1 MTDSETAGP
10 PGSRSSFPD
19 TRFSLVRA
27 TGSHDPRLR
36 EDAWELLI
44 RSYWRPVYKYIRTKW
59 RADEERAKDLTQE
72 FFTRA
77 LDAGFF
83 ERFDPGK
90 ARFRTWLRVCLHGFV
105 ANEFKAAA
113 RKKRGGDYRIL
124 SLDFEDAERELRQ
137 TSIADDVD
145 ADDYFRQE
153 SIRSLFGEAV
163 TELRERLGAAG
174 KATQLA
180 VFERYDLAGDDVI
193 DRPTYQSLAAEFG
206 IPVTQV
212 TNYLAAVRREFR
224 RIVLDRLREIS
235 GTEREFRV
243 EAIEL
248 LGVDPDDV
256 AV

>member
-1 MTDSETAGP
+1 MPDSTAAPTGS
-10 PGSRSSFPD
+10 PGSFPD
-19 TRFSLVRA
+19 TRFSVVLA
-27 TGSHDPRLR
+27 TGSDDPRLR
-36 EDAWELLI
+36 ENAWEILI
-44 RSYWRPVYKYIRTKW
+44 RSYWRPVYKYIRIKW

-72 FFTRA
+72 FFARA

-83 ERFDPGK
+83 ERFDPDK

-113 RKKRGGDYRIL
+113 RTKRGGDYRIL
-124 SLDFEDAERELRQ
+124 SLDFEDVERELRH
-137 TSIADDVD
+137 TDIAGDVD
-145 ADDYFRQE
+145 PEDYFRQE
-153 SIRSLFGEAV
+153 SIRSLFGESV
-163 TELRERLGAAG
+163 IELRTRLEAAG
-174 KATQLA
+174 KQTQLA
-180 VFERYDLAGDDVI
+180 VFERYDLAGDEVAN
-193 DRPTYQSLAAEFG
+193 RPTYQSLATEFG

-243 EAIEL
+243 ESIEL

>member
-1 MTDSETAGP
+1 MTDSESAGP
-10 PGSRSSFPD
+10 AGSGSAFPD
-19 TRFSLVRA
+19 TRFSVVRA
-27 TGSHDPRLR
+27 TGSDDPRLR

-44 RSYWRPVYKYIRTKW
+44 RSYWRPVYKYIRIKW

-77 LDAGFF
+77 LDAGFL
-83 ERFDPGK
+83 ERFDPEK
-90 ARFRTWLRVCLHGFV
+90 ARFRTWLRVCLHGFI

-137 TSIADDVD
+137 APVADDVD
-145 ADDYFRQE
+145 PDDYFRQE

-163 TELRERLGAAG
+163 IELRARLDEAG
-174 KATQLA
+174 KHTQLA
-180 VFERYDLAGDDVI
+180 VFERYDLAGDEVAN
-193 DRPTYQSLAAEFG
+193 RPTYQSIAEEFS

-235 GTEREFRV
+235 GTEREFHV